1 MKKNN
6 RISGYII
13 FSIILTLSFSG
24 CGKQEQV
31 VLEPIEIQVNNE
43 LVPHNDLQIE
53 VESQVENN
61 SQTEEKALEEE
72 GNDLNTSNKTSEING
87 NVKNESTKTN
97 TTPKQS
103 ERSILD
109 FLKIAIEPVG
119 STMYV
124 WGGGWNEEDTAAG
137 IEAVTLGVSPRW
149 AEFASMQ
156 DASYDYNDT
165 TYQIHDG
172 LDCSGYVGWAVYNV
186 LETQNGQEGYVL
198 SSTKMASNYA
208 NRGLGTY
215 ISAGNVDR
223 WQAGDIMSMNGHT
236 WIVVG
241 MCGDGSILLLH
252 SSPPGVI
259 FCGTN
264 LANGNKSQAVAL
276 AEEIMST
283 YYPSWYAKY
292 PDCARPHSY
301 LTSSSAMRW
310 NRETLNDNENLC
322 NMTASEIVNM
332 LY

>member
-1 MKKNN
+1 MKYN
-6 RISGYII
+6 RRHCWLVILI
-13 FSIILTLSFSG
+13 FLLLVG
-24 CGKQEQV
+24 CEREQKEV
-31 VLEPIEIQVNNE
+31 VVEKIEIQVNNE
-43 LVPHNDLQIE
+43 SVPHNEVKIE
-53 VESQVENN
+53 V
-61 SQTEEKALEEE
+61 QTEKDSQKDLTGDEKS
-72 GNDLNTSNKTSEING
+72 DLDSKTTLSAEKSDKKEAIEK
-87 NVKNESTKTN
+87 NVSVKTGD
-97 TTPKQS
+97 
-103 ERSILD
+103 RSLLD
-109 FLKIAIEPVG
+109 FLKIAIKPVG

-137 IEAVTLGVSPRW
+137 IEAVTIGVSPRW
-149 AEFASMQ
+149 AEFASVQ

-198 SSTKMASNYA
+198 SSSKMASNYA

-215 ISAGNVDR
+215 ISAGNIDR
-223 WQAGDIMSMNGHT
+223 WQAGDIMSMSGHV

-241 MCGDGSILLLH
+241 MCEDGSVLLLH

-264 LANGNKSQAVAL
+264 LSNGNKSQAVIR

-292 PDCARPHSY
+292 PDCARPYWY
-301 LTSSSAMRW
+301 LTNSSAMRW
-310 NRETLNDNENLC
+310 NRETLNDNENLSS
-322 NMTASEIVNM
+322 MTANEIVDL